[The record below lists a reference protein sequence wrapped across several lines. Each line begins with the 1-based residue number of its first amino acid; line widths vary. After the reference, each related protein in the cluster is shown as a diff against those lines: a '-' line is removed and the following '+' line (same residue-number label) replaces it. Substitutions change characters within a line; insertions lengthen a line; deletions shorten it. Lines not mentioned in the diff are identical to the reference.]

1 MKTQAH
7 IQERNLPVY
16 IKKDFKFAV

>member
-7 IQERNLPVY
+7 TQERNLLVY